1 MFFIQAIAVDAP
13 GKQCDWAR
21 RAYFSSVRTFWKAA
35 VLYFHVVY
43 IRLYMND
50 NTQIFFPSVL
60 HETICR
66 KHKNMLFSSIKNS
79 RSFKLETNKIVSL
92 TPNN

>member
-50 NTQIFFPSVL
+50 NTQIFFPQYFMKQSVG
-60 HETICR
+60 
-66 KHKNMLFSSIKNS
+66 SI
-79 RSFKLETNKIVSL
+79 RTCCFQALKIVAHL
-92 TPNN
+92 N

>member
-1 MFFIQAIAVDAP
+1 MFSTQEIAIDAP
-13 GKQCDWAR
+13 GKQYDWAG

-50 NTQIFFPSVL
+50 KTQIFPPS
-60 HETICR
+60 T
-66 KHKNMLFSSIKNS
+66 S
-79 RSFKLETNKIVSL
+79 
-92 TPNN
+92 